1 MVKILD
7 TIVLKMIFSIHRL
20 IIMVVD
26 KNDSNQLVINKSCIK
41 EEDITFN

>member
-7 TIVLKMIFSIHRL
+7 TIVLKMIFSIHKL

-26 KNDSNQLVINKSCIK
+26 KKDSKQ
-41 EEDITFN
+41 